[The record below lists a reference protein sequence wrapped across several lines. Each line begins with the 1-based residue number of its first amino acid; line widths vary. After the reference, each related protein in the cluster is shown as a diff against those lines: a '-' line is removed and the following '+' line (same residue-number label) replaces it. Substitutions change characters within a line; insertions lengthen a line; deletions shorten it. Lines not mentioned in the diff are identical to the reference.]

1 MPTRIVLGC
10 GGDLADGAEIW
21 GGRSQS
27 QRESGDCLLSPE
39 EELLVGQPRVAL
51 VPAFVW
57 KYFVNILMKDLQKRS

>member
-51 VPAFVW
+51 VPASRELGGRV
-57 KYFVNILMKDLQKRS
+57 LPTLECCP